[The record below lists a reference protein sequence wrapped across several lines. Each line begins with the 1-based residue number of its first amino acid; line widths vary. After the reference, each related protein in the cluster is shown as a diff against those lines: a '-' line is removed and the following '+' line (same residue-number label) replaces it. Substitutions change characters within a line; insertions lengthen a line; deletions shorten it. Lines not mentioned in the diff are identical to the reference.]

1 MADFKKFEFNDLPK
15 SSVVNKNNADI
26 ENGIEEFINKTVKEH
41 LKRIVPKPEPYLFY
55 TKDFETELPEA
66 EVDARDGDNKV
77 ADIKEF
83 GSENFGS
90 ESIQE
95 NANLDKTSQKGENTE
110 ILQNNDNVGG
120 DLNKDE
126 QGKEGGTF
134 GNLPENIE
142 EIKRIEFERGFKEA
156 EDKYRK
162 LQENEEKDSNVI
174 EKLLDKLSQLK
185 PEEEF
190 DLKVAKL
197 SASSISLIAKKLHM
211 VLPVNFEEILYQG
224 IIEKLSKFYQEG
236 IISVT
241 VHPDRHDSCSKILQ
255 SDYIPA
261 KFKGNFKIVVDDK
274 LSDNDCRVDWKDT
287 HLEYSMEQLSEE
299 IDRIIERLTNA
310 A

>member
-1 MADFKKFEFNDLPK
+1 
-15 SSVVNKNNADI
+15 
-26 ENGIEEFINKTVKEH
+26 
-41 LKRIVPKPEPYLFY
+41 
-55 TKDFETELPEA
+55 
-66 EVDARDGDNKV
+66 
-77 ADIKEF
+77 
-83 GSENFGS
+83 
-90 ESIQE
+90 
-95 NANLDKTSQKGENTE
+95 
-110 ILQNNDNVGG
+110 
-120 DLNKDE
+120 
-126 QGKEGGTF
+126 
-134 GNLPENIE
+134 
-142 EIKRIEFERGFKEA
+142 
-156 EDKYRK
+156 
-162 LQENEEKDSNVI
+162 
-174 EKLLDKLSQLK
+174 
-185 PEEEF
+185 
-190 DLKVAKL
+190 
-197 SASSISLIAKKLHM
+197 M